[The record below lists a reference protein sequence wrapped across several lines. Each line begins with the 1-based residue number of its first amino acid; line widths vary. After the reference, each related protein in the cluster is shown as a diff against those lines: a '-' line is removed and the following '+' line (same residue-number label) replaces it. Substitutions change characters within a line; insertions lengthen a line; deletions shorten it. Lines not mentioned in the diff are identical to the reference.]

1 MVERLNLHEWGLRI
15 AEATALRGTCPRRR
29 VGAVALS
36 ELGHVLATGYNGVP
50 RDWLHCDVTPC
61 GGTGFA
67 LGEGL
72 DLCEAIHAEQNL
84 VAQCADVSRIHTI
97 CVTTAPCVSCVKLLL
112 ATGARELVFRYHYQ
126 ERALMMW
133 TQSDRDWYHHVA

>member
-36 ELGHVLATGYNGVP
+36 ETGHVLATGYNGVP
-50 RDWLHCDVTPC
+50 REWTHCDVTSCP
-61 GGTGFA
+61 GSGFA
-67 LGEGL
+67 SGEAL

-84 VAQCADVSRIHTI
+84 VAQCADVMRIRTI

-112 ATGARELVFRYHYQ
+112 ATGAESLVFRYHYQ
-126 ERALMMW
+126 EQALHLW
-133 TQSDRDWYHHVA
+133 AKSGREWFHHAL